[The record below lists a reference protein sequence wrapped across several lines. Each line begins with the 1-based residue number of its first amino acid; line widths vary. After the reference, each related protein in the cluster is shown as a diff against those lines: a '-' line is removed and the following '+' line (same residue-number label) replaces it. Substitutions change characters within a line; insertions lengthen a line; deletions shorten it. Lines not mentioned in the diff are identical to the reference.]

1 MRKIVICLSL
11 LFPLFLQAQNEYVQ
25 MKNCSNLC
33 FIPAAYSAGDIVN
46 LHILQRE
53 GVGIY
58 DENIS
63 LIKTIVL
70 DSREFVFQS
79 SRTRTRS
86 VEGVERSSIVKVDE
100 ITKQYAD
107 FAAGQGLDF
116 ATLTLDEKKSV
127 VIEFDRQ
134 FNADVEMRTEDE
146 FTIFI
151 SRNYIGNNYFC
162 YRRFMYEYPKSGVLL
177 DKDGKLYS
185 FRAAYRYN
193 YSAWSDYIVNYD
205 TIRSENDIIACNYIG
220 THGIASNR
228 FYVSSTLFNEDELLE
243 YIRPVYA
250 LVDGP
255 VFSIIT
261 PDDPDEPVTND
272 GEYTA
277 KELALCGIEIVSE
290 NGTVL
295 GSISF
300 GKEYD
305 EIGNYQFANGNI
317 FSIGDGVS
325 VFQLGDNRFI
335 SFDTVDNEDGITS
348 IYKHFYKINLRTNSV
363 EAVNEPACIKVFR
376 NDSHSIDVEYAVE
389 NDAVAELVSLTGAK
403 SASQKI
409 GAGVGNFRMSV
420 KSSGTY
426 ILTLSENGAVI
437 SSQKI
442 FIK

>member
-33 FIPAAYSAGDIVN
+33 FIPAAYSAGDTAN

-63 LIKTIVL
+63 LIKTIGL

-107 FAAGQGLDF
+107 FAAGQGRDF

-134 FNADVEMRTEDE
+134 FNADVEMRTEGD

-151 SRNYIGNNYFC
+151 SRNYIGNNYF
-162 YRRFMYEYPKSGVLL
+162 YYHRFKYEYPKSGVLL
-177 DKDGKLYS
+177 DSDGKVYS
-185 FRAAYRYN
+185 FRAAYRYI
-193 YSAWSDYIVNYD
+193 YSTWSDYVVNFD
-205 TIRSENDIIACNYIG
+205 TIRSENDILACNYIG
-220 THGIASNR
+220 AQGNSNR
-228 FYVSSTLFNEDELLE
+228 FYVSSTLFNEDGHLE
-243 YIRPVYA
+243 YIRPQYTLIDA
-250 LVDGP
+250 P
-255 VFSIIT
+255 VISTVI
-261 PDDPDEPVTND
+261 PDDPDKPITMD
-272 GEYTA
+272 SEYTA
-277 KELALCGIEIVSE
+277 KKLTISGIEIVSE
-290 NGTVL
+290 NGSIL
-295 GSISF
+295 GSITF

-305 EIGNYQFANGNI
+305 EIGNYQFINGNV
-317 FSIGDGVS
+317 FAIGDGVS
-325 VFQLGDNRFI
+325 VFQLGENRFI
-335 SFDTVDNEDGITS
+335 SFDTVDDEGGVTS

-376 NDSHSIDVEYAVE
+376 NDSRSIDVEYAID
-389 NDAVAELVSLTGAK
+389 NDAVAELTSLAGNK
-403 SASQKI
+403 CVSQKI
-409 GAGVGNFRMSV
+409 DAGVGNFRMSV

-426 ILTLSENGAVI
+426 ILTLNENGTVI
-437 SSQKI
+437 SSKKI
-442 FIK
+442 FIR

>member
-1 MRKIVICLSL
+1 
-11 LFPLFLQAQNEYVQ
+11 

-33 FIPAAYSAGDIVN
+33 FIPAAYSAGDTVN

-63 LIKTIVL
+63 LIKTIGL
-70 DSREFVFQS
+70 GSRDFVFQS

-146 FTIFI
+146 FTIFV
-151 SRNYIGNNYFC
+151 SRNYIGNYFC

-177 DKDGKLYS
+177 DKDGKVYS

-205 TIRSENDIIACNYIG
+205 TIRSENDILACNYIG

-250 LVDGP
+250 LVDAP

-295 GSISF
+295 SSISF

-389 NDAVAELVSLTGAK
+389 NDAVAELVSLTGVK

>member
-33 FIPAAYSAGDIVN
+33 FIPAAYSAGDTAN

-63 LIKTIVL
+63 LIKTIGL

-107 FAAGQGLDF
+107 FAAGQGRDF

-134 FNADVEMRTEDE
+134 FNSDVEMRTEDE

-177 DKDGKLYS
+177 DNDGKVYS
-185 FRAAYRYN
+185 FKAAYRYV
-193 YSAWSDYIVNYD
+193 YSTWSDYVVNFD
-205 TIRSENDIIACNYIG
+205 TIRSENDILACNHIG
-220 THGIASNR
+220 AQGYSNR
-228 FYVSSTLFNEDELLE
+228 FYVSSTLFNEDGHLE
-243 YIRPVYA
+243 YIRPQYTLIDA
-250 LVDGP
+250 P
-255 VFSIIT
+255 VISTVI
-261 PDDPDEPVTND
+261 PDDPDKPITRD
-272 GEYTA
+272 SEYTA
-277 KELALCGIEIVSE
+277 KKLTISGIEIVSE
-290 NGTVL
+290 NGSIL
-295 GSISF
+295 GSITF

-305 EIGNYQFANGNI
+305 EIGNYQFINGTV
-317 FSIGDGVS
+317 FAIGDGVS
-325 VFQLGDNRFI
+325 VFQLGENRFI
-335 SFDTVDNEDGITS
+335 SFDTVDDEEGVTS
-348 IYKHFYKINLRTNSV
+348 IYKHFYKINLR
-363 EAVNEPACIKVFR
+363 
-376 NDSHSIDVEYAVE
+376 
-389 NDAVAELVSLTGAK
+389 
-403 SASQKI
+403 KI
-409 GAGVGNFRMSV
+409 
-420 KSSGTY
+420 
-426 ILTLSENGAVI
+426 
-437 SSQKI
+437 Q
-442 FIK
+442 

>member
-33 FIPAAYSAGDIVN
+33 FIPAAYSAGDTAN

-63 LIKTIVL
+63 LIKTIGL

-107 FAAGQGLDF
+107 FAAGQGRDF

-134 FNADVEMRTEDE
+134 FNADVEMRTEGD

-151 SRNYIGNNYFC
+151 SRNYIGNNYF
-162 YRRFMYEYPKSGVLL
+162 YYHRFKYEYPKSGVLL
-177 DKDGKLYS
+177 DSDGKVYS
-185 FRAAYRYN
+185 FRAAYRYI
-193 YSAWSDYIVNYD
+193 YSTWSDYVVNFD
-205 TIRSENDIIACNYIG
+205 TIRSENDILACNYIG
-220 THGIASNR
+220 AQGNSNR
-228 FYVSSTLFNEDELLE
+228 FYVSSTLFNEDGHLE
-243 YIRPVYA
+243 YIRPQYTLIDA
-250 LVDGP
+250 P
-255 VFSIIT
+255 VISTVI
-261 PDDPDEPVTND
+261 PDDPDKPITMD
-272 GEYTA
+272 SEYTA
-277 KELALCGIEIVSE
+277 KKLTISGIEIVSE
-290 NGTVL
+290 NGSIL
-295 GSISF
+295 GSITF

-305 EIGNYQFANGNI
+305 EIGNYQFINGNV
-317 FSIGDGVS
+317 FAIGDGVS
-325 VFQLGDNRFI
+325 VFQLGENRFI
-335 SFDTVDNEDGITS
+335 SFDTVDDEEGVTS

-376 NDSHSIDVEYAVE
+376 NDSRSIDVEYAID
-389 NDAVAELVSLTGAK
+389 NDAVAELTSLAGNK
-403 SASQKI
+403 CVSQKI
-409 GAGVGNFRMSV
+409 DAGVGNFRMSV

-426 ILTLSENGAVI
+426 ILTLNENGAVI
-437 SSQKI
+437 SSKKI
-442 FIK
+442 FIR